1 MHKARFRHCTSH
13 ERNQIH
19 WLAELSSCEVRGLN
33 QFRTTCLIR
42 IGQAILPAWLGWE
55 LRSVQW
61 LWSRHH
67 TSHEPNQNAEIIT
80 TLKFSSVIV
89 CFCELISAQLS
100 SASESIQPGLIY
112 LGRSKFE
119 FGSCE
124 VRCLN
129 RAADRVLIYKW
140 PVGVK
145 GLMINDTF
153 CKFSHKF
160 PKEKIPTLEE
170 VVELCSSLGLKMLIE
185 IKKGT
190 NTHEVKLSVRVSC
203 LQYFPIRSGMW
214 MRTFRFL
221 PTSLTN

>member
-1 MHKARFRHCTSH
+1 MWSTGSESIQNNLSKSDRPSNFAC
-13 ERNQIH
+13 
-19 WLAELSSCEVRGLN
+19 LAWPGITVCAVV
-33 QFRTTCLIR
+33 LI
-42 IGQAILPAWLGWE
+42 QTPYFTWTE
-55 LRSVQW
+55 S
-61 LWSRHH
+61 
-67 TSHEPNQNAEIIT
+67 NAEIIT

-100 SASESIQPGLIY
+100 SASESIHPGLIY
-112 LGRSKFE
+112 LGWSKFE

-129 RAADRVLIYKW
+129 RAVDRVLIYKW
-140 PVGVK
+140 LLGVK

-203 LQYFPIRSGMW
+203 LQFFPIRSGMW
-214 MRTFRFL
+214 MRSFWFL